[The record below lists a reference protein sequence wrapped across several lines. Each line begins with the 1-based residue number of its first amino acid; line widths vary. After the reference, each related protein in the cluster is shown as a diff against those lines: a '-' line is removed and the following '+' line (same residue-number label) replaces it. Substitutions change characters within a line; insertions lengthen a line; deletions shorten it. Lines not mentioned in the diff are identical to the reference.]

1 MQKEHE
7 SNQENRHEEK
17 SSSGKQINRKEV
29 ETNRRRGE
37 QGMWKEL
44 EVRGLQLSEQGMWEE
59 LEVRGL
65 HLSEQGMWKELEVR
79 RLHLSEQGMWEELE
93 VRGETPTIKT
103 RNVGRA

>member
-44 EVRGLQLSEQGMWEE
+44 EVSE
-59 LEVRGL
+59 L
-65 HLSEQGMWKELEVR
+65 HLSEQGMWKELEVSE
-79 RLHLSEQGMWEELE
+79 LHLLEQLE
-93 VRGETPTIKT
+93 CGK
-103 RNVGRA
+103 NLK